1 MRTPNTTKK
10 VPEQGAPSAVGLRQA
25 AEGIATQ
32 LHQHGFQAYF
42 VGGCVRDLLRGVD
55 PKDYDIAT
63 DARPDQVAELFP
75 GSLLVGAQFGVVGV
89 AAGEHRI
96 EVATF
101 RNDGLYSDGRRPDA
115 VSYTANPRED
125 VLRRDF
131 TVNGLLLD
139 PASGEVLDFVEG
151 RKDLERRMIRAIG
164 EPERRFS
171 EDRLRMLRAV
181 RFAAALQYDIET
193 ETFRA
198 IRRRA
203 SDITGVSAERVRDE
217 LLRILSS
224 GQARRGFEL
233 LDVSG
238 LLLSILPEVSAMKGV
253 EQPPE
258 FHPEGDVWT
267 HTLLMLE
274 SLPSG
279 CSAALALGVLLH
291 DVGKPPTFRV
301 APDRIRFDN
310 HVSVGMRM
318 AEAICRRLRLSH
330 DQAAQVVALV
340 EHHLRFKDVPQMRES
355 TLKRFLR
362 LEHFDEH
369 LELHR
374 LDCLSS
380 HRNLENYEYVRGR
393 LAELSQEQIRPPR
406 LLTGEDLIALG
417 LTPGPR
423 FKDILQTVEDAQLEG
438 RVTSREEAVRLVRE
452 EFLA

>member
-1 MRTPNTTKK
+1 
-10 VPEQGAPSAVGLRQA
+10 
-25 AEGIATQ
+25 
-32 LHQHGFQAYF
+32 
-42 VGGCVRDLLRGVD
+42 
-55 PKDYDIAT
+55 
-63 DARPDQVAELFP
+63 
-75 GSLLVGAQFGVVGV
+75 
-89 AAGEHRI
+89 
-96 EVATF
+96 
-101 RNDGLYSDGRRPDA
+101 
-115 VSYTANPRED
+115 
-125 VLRRDF
+125 
-131 TVNGLLLD
+131 
-139 PASGEVLDFVEG
+139 
-151 RKDLERRMIRAIG
+151 
-164 EPERRFS
+164 
-171 EDRLRMLRAV
+171 MLRAV

-238 LLLSILPEVSAMKGV
+238 LLLPILPEVSAMKGV

-330 DQAAQVVALV
+330 EQTAQVVALV

-393 LAELSQEQIRPPR
+393 LAELSQEQIRTPR
-406 LLTGEDLIALG
+406 LLTGQDLIALG

-438 RVTSREEAVRLVRE
+438 RIASRDDAMRLVRE